1 MLSKSL
7 DVVDSEEWTAEL
19 GEAFGQQIPLYS
31 AYVEERV
38 SYVCWNYHLLQWI
51 LKCATLDAGVAGG
64 FQDNVGFRE

>member
-38 SYVCWNYHLLQWI
+38 SKSYNIIYYMLYIIIH
-51 LKCATLDAGVAGG
+51 
-64 FQDNVGFRE
+64 